1 MQVVLPVLI
10 LQVGG
15 MFLLAGHAH
24 MQRKGLDGLGV
35 ALLAA
40 SPLALAGRDRA
51 PRLVLAAVLLLT
63 GAYYLLGYPYGPAF
77 IALIAALYAAV
88 MRGQHRFAWGATAV
102 ALLAYIGLDRLIG
115 WGPEPTVTDYM
126 AIVAWLAVVLLGS
139 EAMRWRAQRRQQA
152 EWARQ
157 EEVRR
162 RASEERLRMAQELH
176 DVLGHNISLINV
188 RAGIALHLIDERPD
202 EARAALEAIKTA
214 SKDALAE
221 LRTALGILR
230 QDGAVAPR
238 APAPGID
245 QLERLVADAAS
256 SGLSIRMDVCG
267 DVRPLPPAVDLA
279 AFRIGQE
286 AITNVL
292 RHSHA
297 TSARIGVEYQ
307 DEAVVLTVE
316 DRGTADPG
324 MVPQAGSGI
333 LGMRER
339 AAAVGGSLI
348 AQPRRIGGFE
358 VIARLPYGGEP

>member
-1 MQVVLPVLI
+1 MQVVLVVLV

-15 MFLLAGHAH
+15 MLLIAGHAH
-24 MQRKGLDGLGV
+24 MHRKELDGFSV

-51 PRLVLAAVLLLT
+51 PRLVLASVLLLT
-63 GAYYLLGYPYGPAF
+63 GAYYLLGYPYGLAF
-77 IALIAALYAAV
+77 IALIVALYSAV
-88 MRGQHRFAWGATAV
+88 MRGHHLFAWVSAAI
-102 ALLAYIGLDRLIG
+102 ALLVYIGLDHLIG
-115 WGPEPTVTDYM
+115 WGAEPTVTDYM

-139 EAMRWRAQRRQQA
+139 EAMRWRAERRQQA

-157 EEVRR
+157 EELRR
-162 RASEERLRMAQELH
+162 RASEDRLRMAQELH

-188 RAGIALHLIDERPD
+188 RAGVALHLIDERPE

-221 LRTALGILR
+221 LRTVLGIFR

-238 APAPGID
+238 APAPGIG

-256 SGLSIRMDVCG
+256 SGLSIQI
-267 DVRPLPPAVDLA
+267 DVRGDARPVPPAVDLA

-292 RHSHA
+292 RHAHA

-307 DEAVVLTVE
+307 AHAVVLTVE
-316 DRGTADPG
+316 DTGTAHPG
-324 MVPQAGSGI
+324 TMPEAGSGI
-333 LGMRER
+333 QGMQSR

-348 AQPRRIGGFE
+348 AQPKSGGGFE
-358 VIARLPYGGEP
+358 VMARLPYGDGP